1 MFYRVRFAE
10 WNIHAETPYQL
21 KMQMKYFQKNNITPK
36 VIDIEEQTKEEYLER
51 IIADREKEKRTAKM
65 QEKNKE

>member
-21 KMQMKYFQKNNITPK
+21 KGKIKHFQKNKIMPK
-36 VIDIEEQTKEEYLER
+36 IVDIEEQTKEEYLER
-51 IIADREKEKRTAKM
+51 IIAEREKQKRMAKI
-65 QEKNKE
+65 QENDKE